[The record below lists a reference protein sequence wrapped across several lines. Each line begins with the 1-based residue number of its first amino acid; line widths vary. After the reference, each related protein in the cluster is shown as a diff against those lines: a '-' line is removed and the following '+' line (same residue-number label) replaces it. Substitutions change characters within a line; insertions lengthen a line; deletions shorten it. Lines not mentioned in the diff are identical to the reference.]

1 MLDALLDRLS
11 ANAYAPLSAGD
22 RFFVGYLAVALILAA
37 LVLRR
42 EPKSG
47 RRRTL
52 AELATSLFPRRVFM
66 HASALLDY
74 RYVLVNY
81 YVIALIVGAMFLSA
95 ATTTGWILAALEFAL
110 GKNSA
115 PGAPGLVAMLAF
127 TVILFMAM
135 DLGNFLAHMMQH
147 KVPWLWEFHKIHHSA
162 EVLTPITAL
171 RVHPVGE
178 IVTTQVIA
186 LCVGAV
192 NAGFLYVYDGPV
204 AQVTLLG
211 VNALDF
217 LYYTIGAYHL
227 AHSHVW
233 LVFPR
238 GFREIFLSPALHLI
252 HHSVDPRH
260 RDKNFA
266 FTFTFW
272 DRLAGTLYMPHD
284 AEKDT
289 LVLGLGDGEERDF
302 RTVWQLYARPFRN
315 LIMRHRELMPWRN
328 AEAGKHADTGR
339 TPIDG
344 VPAE

>member
-1 MLDALLDRLS
+1 MLDDILARLS
-11 ANAYAPLSAGD
+11 AFAYAPLSPAD
-22 RFFVGYLAVALILAA
+22 RFFVGYLAVALVLAV

-42 EPKSG
+42 DPQSG
-47 RRRTL
+47 
-52 AELATSLFPRRVFM
+52 ELRSPRALLVSLFPRRVYL

-74 RYVLVNY
+74 RFVLVNY
-81 YVIALIVGAMFLSA
+81 FVIALLVAAMFLSA
-95 ATTTGWILAALEFAL
+95 GTTTGWFVAAIEHVL
-110 GKNSA
+110 GPNRHA
-115 PGAPGLVAMLAF
+115 TTPGIAAGLAF
-127 TVILFMAM
+127 TIAVFMAM
-135 DLGNFLAHMMQH
+135 DFGNFFAHWLQH
-147 KVPWLWEFHKIHHSA
+147 KIPWLWEFHKIHHSA

-178 IVTTQVIA
+178 ILTTQAIA

-192 NAGFLYVYDGPV
+192 NGAFFYLYQGPV
-204 AQVTLLG
+204 AQTTIAG

-233 LVFPR
+233 LMFPR
-238 GFREIFLSPALHLI
+238 VLREVFLSPALHLI
-252 HHSVDPRH
+252 HHSVDMKH

-272 DRLAGTLYMPHD
+272 DRLFGTLYMPED

-289 LVLGLGDGEERDF
+289 LVLGLGDGEEQDF
-302 RTVWQLYARPFRN
+302 KSVWQLYATPFRN
-315 LIMRHRELMPWRN
+315 LIVRHRELMPWRRN
-328 AEAGKHADTGR
+328 STASYAPPARAER
-339 TPIDG
+339 

>member
-1 MLDALLDRLS
+1 MLQEILSRLS
-11 ANAYAPLSAGD
+11 AFAWSPMSPAD
-22 RFFVGYLAVALILAA
+22 RFFLGYLAVALVFAV

-42 EPKSG
+42 DPKSG
-47 RRRTL
+47 ARRTL
-52 AELATSLFPRRVFM
+52 RGLAASLFPRRVFL

-74 RYVLVNY
+74 RFVLVNY
-81 YVIALIVGAMFLSA
+81 CVIALLVGAMFLSA
-95 ATTTGWILAALEFAL
+95 ATTTGWMLAALEAVL
-110 GKNSA
+110 GPNRNPA
-115 PGAPGLVAMLAF
+115 VPGLLATVAF
-127 TVILFMAM
+127 TVIVFMAM
-135 DLGNFLAHMMQH
+135 DFGNFYAHLLQH
-147 KVPWLWEFHKIHHSA
+147 RIPWLWEFHKIHHSA

-178 IVTTQVIA
+178 ILTALVIA

-192 NAGFLYVYDGPV
+192 NGGFLYVYQGPV
-204 AQVTLLG
+204 AQLTLAG

-233 LVFPR
+233 LMFPR
-238 GFREIFLSPALHLI
+238 GLREIFLSPALHLI
-252 HHSVDPRH
+252 HHSVDAKH

-272 DRLAGTLYMPHD
+272 DRLAGTLYMPAD

-289 LVLGLGDGEERDF
+289 LVLGLGDGAEHDF
-302 RTVWQLYARPFRN
+302 KSVWQLYATPFRN
-315 LIMRHRELMPWRN
+315 LVARHRELMPWRTQGDDRKR
-328 AEAGKHADTGR
+328 ADAGAM
-339 TPIDG
+339 PG